1 MDKKIM
7 IVDDEPDILT
17 SLKTVFEQHNYEV
30 IAVDNGS
37 DCINEIEKGFKGII
51 LMDIMMPEMDGWET
65 IKKII
70 ERGLIKNVAIEI
82 ITGKGTKDHQIMS
95 NLGSYVYDYLSKP
108 LDINELISSVKRC
121 NAFLSA
127 RDS

>member
-1 MDKKIM
+1 M

-65 IKKII
+65 IKKIV

-82 ITGKGTKDHQIMS
+82 ITGKGTKYHQSMG

-121 NAFLSA
+121 NAFLLA
-127 RDS
+127 RDI

>member
-1 MDKKIM
+1 M